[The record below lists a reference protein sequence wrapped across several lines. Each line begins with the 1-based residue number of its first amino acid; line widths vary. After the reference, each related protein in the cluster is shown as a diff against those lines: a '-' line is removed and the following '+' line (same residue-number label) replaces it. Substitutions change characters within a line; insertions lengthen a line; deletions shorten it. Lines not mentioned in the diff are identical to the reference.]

1 MRIDISGV
9 GEIPE
14 DERVTPTPLQ
24 RIMMST
30 PQSIPMI
37 QAMSPEAPAAPA
49 PAPIMNSVPP
59 VLTEQA
65 MQNGSQGILDMFGF
79 KTDNLGNRLANAFIA
94 AGSQNPMEAIA
105 KLQAGDAAEV
115 ERIRKAKQEQEQ
127 LKQSAR
133 KLTLEELKANK
144 PTIQSSG
151 VPGFS
156 IAIYPD
162 GRVESIVN
170 DAAVEAYNRSEE
182 AKNQRQQDLFNQ
194 QNQLLDKRLQ
204 SSERIAADR
213 QAAADRKGTKL
224 NPSLQKEEDADFTTI
239 DGAKAAAADIQPVID
254 NLTSGKLQ
262 LGALQNAFNASRNFF
277 GRSTPESQAY
287 AELERGITRITNESL
302 RLNKGVQTEGDAQ
315 RAAKEVIAAF
325 GKNDTA
331 LMTKALQDLQRINL
345 RAAES
350 KAQMIDRRRKSQ
362 GVEPA
367 FGGQTAT
374 TSPPPN
380 ADNTDPLGIR
390 RK

>member
-1 MRIDISGV
+1 M
-9 GEIPE
+9 
-14 DERVTPTPLQ
+14 
-24 RIMMST
+24 
-30 PQSIPMI
+30 
-37 QAMSPEAPAAPA
+37 
-49 PAPIMNSVPP
+49 PI
-59 VLTEQA
+59 LDFLR
-65 MQNGSQGILDMFGF
+65 SQGILSGPTTQNYSTPQQPSLSGLNGSYLPPDAEYEMALADQMSRQQPQMAQAPQGILSQFGI
-79 KTDNLGNRLANAFIA
+79 KTDNMGQRFGNALIA
-94 AGSQNPMEAIA
+94 AGSQNPGETISQLMSADA
-105 KLQAGDAAEV
+105 QAADKL
-115 ERIRKAKQEQEQ
+115 RKAKLEQDQ

-133 KLTLEELKANK
+133 RLSLDELKASK

-151 VPGFS
+151 VPGYS

-162 GRVESIVN
+162 GRVEQIVN
-170 DAAVEAYNRSEE
+170 DAAVEAYNKSEE
-182 AKNQRQQDLFNQ
+182 AKNQRQQAQFNQ

-213 QAAADRKGTKL
+213 QAAADRKGAKL
-224 NPSLQKEEDADFTTI
+224 NPSLQKEEDADFGMI
-239 DGAKAAAADIQPVID
+239 DGAKAAASDIQPVID

-345 RAAES
+345 RAAEN
-350 KAQMIDRRRKSQ
+350 KASMIDRRRTSQ
-362 GVEPA
+362 GVEPM
-367 FGGQTAT
+367 FGGQAVT
-374 TSPPPN
+374 TQSQPN
-380 ADNTDPLGIR
+380 SNNNNDPLGLR
-390 RK
+390 NR